1 MSRSWPTTFVLVL
14 GKQRGIKMFSV
25 ITEYKGWS
33 QSAPVVMTRQF
44 SSREQA
50 LDWIA
55 DEMFQSDTLRVRC
68 PQMDIEEVGELA

>member
-1 MSRSWPTTFVLVL
+1 
-14 GKQRGIKMFSV
+14 MFTV

-33 QSAPVVMTRQF
+33 ASMPTVMTREF

-55 DEMFQSDTLRVRC
+55 DEIFQEDTLRVRC
-68 PQMDIEEVGELA
+68 PQMDLEETGEFA

>member
-1 MSRSWPTTFVLVL
+1 
-14 GKQRGIKMFSV
+14 MFTV

-33 QSAPVVMTRQF
+33 QSMPVIMTREF

-55 DEMFQSDTLRVRC
+55 DEIFQEDTLRVRC
-68 PQMDIEEVGELA
+68 AQMDIEEVGEFA

>member
-1 MSRSWPTTFVLVL
+1 M
-14 GKQRGIKMFSV
+14 IV

-33 QSAPVVMTRQF
+33 QSLPVVMTRQF

-55 DEMFQSDTLRVRC
+55 EEIGQEDTLRVRC
-68 PQMDIEEVGELA
+68 PELGLEEVGEFA

>member
-1 MSRSWPTTFVLVL
+1 M
-14 GKQRGIKMFSV
+14 IV

-33 QSAPVVMTRQF
+33 QSLPVVMTRQF

-55 DEMFQSDTLRVRC
+55 DEIGQEDTLRVRC
-68 PQMDIEEVGELA
+68 PELGLEEVGEFA